1 MYKAFVHVL
10 KSAFCWGEVEIIIII
25 SIFGFQKWWSGS
37 RMIHLGLYNLVWG
50 QTEPIFWFE
59 IPNSLSYVL
68 SIALFPLLSTTQTH
82 TLISMQAHAHIHQFK
97 WNLGCLICFKT
108 NLKAIYIIL
117 SWVREK
123 LLHWKIRDNRSVQE
137 IISFPRQNQSC
148 CPQCCPRRNS
158 QPQNMHTTQIIRK
171 SHGDKK
177 AMISFQRK
185 CHKLMFS
192 WVYLENGK
200 D

>member
-10 KSAFCWGEVEIIIII
+10 KSAFCWREVEIIIII

-37 RMIHLGLYNLVWG
+37 RMMHLGLYNLVWG

-123 LLHWKIRDNRSVQE
+123 LLLEKSVITEVNKRLFHSQDRTNHAVPNAAQE
-137 IISFPRQNQSC
+137 ETPNLRTC
-148 CPQCCPRRNS
+148 
-158 QPQNMHTTQIIRK
+158 TQLRLSGKAMEIRK
-171 SHGDKK
+171 PWSPFKGS
-177 AMISFQRK
+177 AS
-185 CHKLMFS
+185 
-192 WVYLENGK
+192 N
-200 D
+200 